1 MTGESDF
8 FRLEGHMNPRE
19 IHKRWNHVASE
30 CPYVP
35 SGRDHPDYFT
45 LGTRLE
51 YYYYWRW
58 MVSRGEY
65 PKTDRGYIWLLLF
78 ELYNVDDDPE
88 ENYAMMCALRDNYAG
103 DDDVLYSFISKTI
116 KYYGIRIGKPV
127 EDEPDMPTY
136 FRGFRICQILSSPT
150 YVPLSCNDL
159 EALYKVTAKAWDE
172 YRDRVSDIVS
182 RVLWRMGSMASIV
195 DKGTNLL
202 SIIPE
207 EAVSPVGLTL
217 FHSKEEPLHL
227 KYIDVFSRKFRQLV
241 GPVVKA
247 VFLLLSKPRT
257 KAAKEAFD
265 ALAKNLGD
273 VVIEEIG
280 RDGPFDPPVRFGGG
294 RPFCVTKIAGFYTT
308 SSSNRIPLPQRDGSW
323 PSHRFP
329 LRMREYSDISVGSG
343 FVSESTFREPAYSRM
358 RMMEMQ
364 SYIRWREA
372 SASGRQ
378 TIPDRGYAWLMMSE
392 LLNDDSRTPQENMVM
407 MPMCCDVLHKMGNSA
422 GWDAMA
428 CYCLIHD
435 LVPTGM
441 DLSRDSTPMNAL
453 RRILV
458 SKGEFSALGIGG
470 LNKYM
475 GTGMGPSDHRT
486 MVIVLNELYRN
497 AGFGESLND
506 EGNPV
511 DFTLYMGF
519 PCEHPFWS
527 VPITTPNGRARR
539 NMVNAYR
546 VTMAIVRGDYDG
558 SRPAGFKNEWIEC
571 IRGVL
576 DAMHRRSVM
585 EALPEVVLD
594 AGELSRAENDL
605 QVVKGLMSVEDS
617 DDDTVPVEA
626 PVEEISVE
634 ESDTLP
640 GPGDSWDVF
649 IASLNEGQ
657 RRYLSAALEGTVKKV
672 RMEKTINEIALRE
685 TGDVVV
691 EDGRVLEEYL
701 DYISCRLR

>member
-1 MTGESDF
+1 MNGRSDF
-8 FRLEGHMNPRE
+8 FRVEDYANPRE
-19 IHKRWNHVASE
+19 VHRRWNHVASE

-35 SGRDHPDYFT
+35 SIRDHPDYN
-45 LGTRLE
+45 LLYGPRLK

-65 PKTDRGYIWLLLF
+65 PKTDRGYIWLHLF

-88 ENYAMMCALRDNYAG
+88 ENYAIMCALRDNYAG
-103 DDDVLYSFISKTI
+103 EDDVLYGFISKTI
-116 KYYGIRIGKPV
+116 KYYGLRIGKLV

-136 FRGFRICQILSSPT
+136 LRGFRICQILSSPN
-150 YVPLSCNDL
+150 YIPLSCNDI

-172 YRDRVSDIVS
+172 YKGRVADVVS
-182 RVLWRMGSMASIV
+182 RVLWRMGSMASVV

-202 SIIPE
+202 STIPE

-217 FHSKEEPLHL
+217 FHSKEDPLYL
-227 KYIDVFSRKFRQLV
+227 KYINVFSRKFRLLV

-257 KAAKEAFD
+257 KAATDAFG
-265 ALAKNLGD
+265 ALAKDLGD

-280 RDGPFDPPVRFGGG
+280 RDGSFEPSVRFGGG
-294 RPFCVTKIAGFYTT
+294 RPFCFTRT
-308 SSSNRIPLPQRDGSW
+308 SASYGRLSSNRMPLPQRDGSW

-329 LRMREYSDISVGSG
+329 LRMREYSGLVAGSDN
-343 FVSESTFREPAYSRM
+343 VTESKYREPAYSRM
-358 RMMEMQ
+358 RVSEMQ
-364 SYIRWREA
+364 SYVRWREV
-372 SASGRQ
+372 SVSGRQ
-378 TIPDRGYAWLMMSE
+378 TVPDKGYAWLMMSE
-392 LLNDDSRTPQENMVM
+392 LLNDDSRTPQDNMVL
-407 MPMCCDVLHKMGNSA
+407 MPVCCDVLHKMGSSE

-441 DLSRDSTPMNAL
+441 DLSLDLTSLNAL
-453 RRILV
+453 RRVLV

-475 GTGMGPSDHRT
+475 GVGMGSADYRT
-486 MVIVLNELYRN
+486 MITVLNRLYED
-497 AGFGESLND
+497 AGFRESLAD
-506 EGNPV
+506 EGNP
-511 DFTLYMGF
+511 TQYILYAGF

-527 VPITTPNGRARR
+527 VFITTPNGRARR

-546 VTMAIVRGDYDG
+546 VTSAMVRGDYDG
-558 SRPAGFKNEWIEC
+558 MRPQGFKSEWVGLIED
-571 IRGVL
+571 VL
-576 DAMHRRSVM
+576 DSIHRHSIM
-585 EALPEVVLD
+585 EVLPEVVLD

-605 QVVKGLMSVEDS
+605 QVVKGLMSVGDH
-617 DDDTVPVEA
+617 DDEAVPAEV
-626 PVEEISVE
+626 PME
-634 ESDTLP
+634 ESFP
-640 GPGDSWDVF
+640 EEQESREGYSWDVF

-657 RRYLSAALEGTVKKV
+657 RRYLSAALDGTVKKV

-691 EDGRVLEEYL
+691 EDGRVLEEYI
-701 DYISCRLR
+701 DYISCRLS